1 MSGKLLRCFGI
12 AQRSNSSSK
21 AASRRRRCSL
31 EPLETRELMDASGV
45 AALVHNPWRDDLA
58 REVEYSMADYSTA
71 SAGKGSIL
79 TVSSTTTSRLTTKML
94 DQRTSDQLMGLPFL
108 DSLPGAPVTLYLD
121 FNGHSDPNWWYY
133 DDNHVRQYRN
143 TFTPVF
149 DTDGNTNVYSAS
161 EQSLIRDVWA
171 RVSEDFAPFNINVS
185 TDYYGTFNDG
195 QALRVAIGGNDTD
208 WLVTPGSG
216 VTSASGISVIGSFSN
231 GDAANTVF
239 VFDLTKWASAGITD
253 GDGRFLNGAAAI
265 ATTASHEAG
274 HSFGLR
280 HQALYRFDGSKIN
293 DYSPGSSGWTPIMG
307 DNLASDRTTWAYGT
321 TDNGLTQSDLDI
333 LAAKL
338 GYKPDDV
345 GNSTATATT
354 LYASSQANNLTGS
367 GLIGTMND
375 WDFFKFTTSSPQFT
389 VTVNAAPIGP
399 NLIPVAE
406 LWSATGRYIMS
417 ANAGSLTQS
426 VIRASLPAGTY
437 YVSVMGYVDYGDLGR
452 YTVSVAIDSLT
463 VVIDTISTMTAS
475 TTTTTTSTTSPI
487 TKEPTLTK
495 SSSLGSPGNLA
506 TIDAQVYEA
515 EPAAL
520 PKKPASRSSTKT
532 EGRKTTYELHD
543 DVFGRNEFADEVAAW
558 LS

>member
-1 MSGKLLRCFGI
+1 MSGKLLRRLSV
-12 AQRSNSSSK
+12 AQPSNSSSK
-21 AASRRRRCSL
+21 MASRCRRCSL
-31 EPLETRELMDASGV
+31 EPLETREFMDASGLTS
-45 AALVHNPWRDDLA
+45 LVHNLCPDDLA
-58 REVEYSMADYSTA
+58 REAEYSTADYSTA

-79 TVSSTTTSRLTTKML
+79 TVSSTTTSKLTTKML

-121 FNGHSDPNWWYY
+121 FNGHSENWWYY
-133 DDNHVRQYRN
+133 NDSGVRQYRN
-143 TFTPVF
+143 AFTPVF
-149 DTDGNTNVYSAS
+149 DTDGNTSAYSAS

-185 TDYYGTFNDG
+185 TDYYGTFYDR

-208 WLVTPGSG
+208 WLATPGSG
-216 VTSASGISVIGSFSN
+216 ITSASGISVIGSFSN
-231 GDAANTVF
+231 SEAANTVF
-239 VFDLTKWASAGITD
+239 VFDLTKWASAGVTD

-321 TDNGLTQSDLDI
+321 TDNGRTQADLDI

-345 GNSTATATT
+345 GNSTGTAAT
-354 LYASSQANNLTGS
+354 LYAGLQANSLTGS

-389 VTVNAAPIGP
+389 VTVSAAPIGP
-399 NLIPVAE
+399 NLIPVAD
-406 LWSATGRYIMS
+406 LWSATGSYIMS

-426 VIRASLPAGTY
+426 IIRASLPAGTY
-437 YVSVMGYVDYGDLGR
+437 YVSVRGYSDYGDLGR

-463 VVIDTISTMTAS
+463 VVLDTIS
-475 TTTTTTSTTSPI
+475 TTTTSTTTTTISPDSPI
-487 TKEPTLTK
+487 TKESTLTK
-495 SSSLGSPGNLA
+495 SSSLGSPGNFA
-506 TIDAQVYEA
+506 MIDTQVYEA

-520 PKKPASRSSTKT
+520 SKIPPGRWSSKPTS
-532 EGRKTTYELHD
+532 RKTTYELHD
-543 DVFGRNEFADEVAAW
+543 DVFGLDEFGSELAAW
-558 LS
+558 LG